1 MTTCIAGESEG
12 ISWPDSTH
20 GGKRLP
26 PAPLPFTYDR
36 IGGYQAGF
44 SRPVWSLRLVPD
56 QCGRINAL
64 EAIMQALRA
73 AQFEYENRM
82 PPEVSETPQELAERH
97 WIEEGIDQL
106 MRGADYMFQRRMRPK
121 QGVTQE
127 RFAEAVDEFAMGQL
141 GLQGASKSV
150 LGRLVLAAHFKIG
163 SEARNAADELMA
175 VPNTDTVLREIAR
188 TLLQP
193 LVKDG
198 LVAQAEDEL

>member
-1 MTTCIAGESEG
+1 M
-12 ISWPDSTH
+12 
-20 GGKRLP
+20 
-26 PAPLPFTYDR
+26 F
-36 IGGYQAGF
+36 
-44 SRPVWSLRLVPD
+44 
-56 QCGRINAL
+56 AL
-64 EAIMQALRA
+64 QA
-73 AQFEYENRM
+73 AQWQYDNQL
-82 PPEVSETPQELAERH
+82 PPEVSETPQERAERH

-106 MRGADYMFQRRMRPK
+106 MRGADYVFQRRMRAK

-163 SEARNAADELMA
+163 NEARNAAEELMA

-193 LVKDG
+193 MVKDG
-198 LVAQAEDEL
+198 LMAQAEDEL

>member
-1 MTTCIAGESEG
+1 
-12 ISWPDSTH
+12 
-20 GGKRLP
+20 
-26 PAPLPFTYDR
+26 
-36 IGGYQAGF
+36 
-44 SRPVWSLRLVPD
+44 
-56 QCGRINAL
+56 
-64 EAIMQALRA
+64 MQALRA
-73 AQFEYENRM
+73 AQFEYDNRL
-82 PPEVSETPQELAERH
+82 PPEVSETPQERAERH

-106 MRGADYMFQRRMRPK
+106 MRGADYLFQRRMRPK

-163 SEARNAADELMA
+163 NEARNAADELMA

-193 LVKDG
+193 MVKDG
-198 LVAQAEDEL
+198 LVAQAEEAE

>member
-1 MTTCIAGESEG
+1 MAELQAAQ
-12 ISWPDSTH
+12 WQYDNQ
-20 GGKRLP
+20 LP
-26 PAPLPFTYDR
+26 P
-36 IGGYQAGF
+36 
-44 SRPVWSLRLVPD
+44 
-56 QCGRINAL
+56 
-64 EAIMQALRA
+64 EA
-73 AQFEYENRM
+73 
-82 PPEVSETPQELAERH
+82 SETPQERAERH

-106 MRGADYMFQRRMRPK
+106 MRGADYVFQRRMRPQ

-175 VPNTDTVLREIAR
+175 VPNTDSVLREIAH

-198 LVAQAEDEL
+198 LQAQAEEAE

>member
-1 MTTCIAGESEG
+1 MA
-12 ISWPDSTH
+12 
-20 GGKRLP
+20 
-26 PAPLPFTYDR
+26 
-36 IGGYQAGF
+36 
-44 SRPVWSLRLVPD
+44 
-56 QCGRINAL
+56 AL
-64 EAIMQALRA
+64 QA
-73 AQFEYENRM
+73 AQWQYDNQL
-82 PPEVSETPQELAERH
+82 PPEVSETPQERAERH

-141 GLQGASKSV
+141 GLEGASKSV

-175 VPNTDTVLREIAR
+175 VPNTDTALREIAR